1 MIGKGFNKD
10 RFFKLLSALQ
20 KSIRRRLTERAM
32 IIGVELF
39 KMSPAVLWSRLR
51 VISNEDVESPL
62 GIICVEAL
70 HNQDLD
76 IRKDPKKQGDRM
88 RLAMVAIKI
97 LSEDCTKDRR
107 GDMMLHILQQ
117 AEEDSQVAREILES
131 FGKLDDFKAHELGDH
146 AGKGMNWE
154 HFLSE
159 GSKCENEVPESR
171 AFRELWSKVLRKGQS
186 NIEKYTDADIL
197 V

>member
-1 MIGKGFNKD
+1 
-10 RFFKLLSALQ
+10 
-20 KSIRRRLTERAM
+20 
-32 IIGVELF
+32 
-39 KMSPAVLWSRLR
+39 
-51 VISNEDVESPL
+51 
-62 GIICVEAL
+62 
-70 HNQDLD
+70 
-76 IRKDPKKQGDRM
+76 M